1 MMQMEYAAFLLA
13 HKQYENASRVY
24 INILQNNA
32 NDFDSKRTIIKN
44 LISTYEKDGEAHKIH
59 ERQQELINMYTQF
72 IKNNQSSRKTSM
84 IKYYLGLDYLKF
96 GDTNNA
102 KRVFEDLI
110 SSEKDTYRTR
120 NAKQALDRINS
131 Q

>member
-1 MMQMEYAAFLLA
+1 
-13 HKQYENASRVY
+13 
-24 INILQNNA
+24 
-32 NDFDSKRTIIKN
+32 
-44 LISTYEKDGEAHKIH
+44 
-59 ERQQELINMYTQF
+59 MYTQL
-72 IKNNQSSRKTSM
+72 IKDNQSSRKTSM

-110 SSEKDTYRTR
+110 SSEKDTSRTR